1 MGVRHA
7 HYSMGGLRR
16 RAQVVT
22 ITKAEYDK
30 LMEGRTRPLTDPHM
44 SNAKATK
51 WRAEEEASA
60 IGDDDTVDR
69 LVAVIEDRKRRNTK
83 SNVVKINEPRRKGP
97 PLAPSMDA
105 EVEVEV
111 DAAIVRMDTYAYRKA
126 QRGTDPKDAA

>member
-1 MGVRHA
+1 M
-7 HYSMGGLRR
+7 S
-16 RAQVVT
+16 

-44 SNAKATK
+44 SNAKASK

-83 SNVVKINEPRRKGP
+83 SNVVKINDPKRKGP
-97 PLAPSMDA
+97 KLVSLA
-105 EVEVEV
+105 VEVEQEL
-111 DAAIVRMDTYAYRKA
+111 DAAITRMDRYAYRKA
-126 QRGTDPKDAA
+126 QRATGTDPKDAA

>member
-1 MGVRHA
+1 M
-7 HYSMGGLRR
+7 S
-16 RAQVVT
+16 

-44 SNAKATK
+44 SNAKARK

-83 SNVVKINEPRRKGP
+83 SNVVPKYGPKRKGP
-97 PLAPSMDA
+97 KLVSVA
-105 EVEVEV
+105 VEVEQEL
-111 DAAIVRMDTYAYRKA
+111 DAAITRMDTYAYRKA
-126 QRGTDPKDAA
+126 NRATGTDPKDAA

>member
-1 MGVRHA
+1 M
-7 HYSMGGLRR
+7 
-16 RAQVVT
+16 T

-83 SNVVKINEPRRKGP
+83 SNVVKINDPKRKGP
-97 PLAPSMDA
+97 KLVSPDA
-105 EVEVEV
+105 EVEAEV
-111 DAAIVRMDTYAYRKA
+111 DAAIVRMDTYAYRKNR
-126 QRGTDPKDAA
+126 QPNSTDPKDAA